1 MTKPADKFDKIVE
14 AYIKYVPYFGVTFIV
29 LVLAFYIYPRGGYSI
44 GTNPAFWGAFGDY
57 VGGILNPIFGFI
69 TLLGLV
75 ITVGLQKQILD
86 VQKQELAETKNELA
100 KSAIAL
106 EIQNKTMLTQSFEN
120 IFFQMLSKQT
130 NLLDKLYFSGHA
142 GLPSS
147 SGIDAAINLAHAM
160 TASMRKT
167 PDHINAYEYL
177 YKRDNVTLGPYFR
190 NLFHT
195 LKLIDES
202 LVLSEEEKLKYSSLA
217 RAQLTSAELTLIFYN
232 CLTSYGVGLRPY
244 VIKYRLL
251 KHIDPAQL
259 YSSDWIENSSF
270 YPPET
275 FQARN

>member
-1 MTKPADKFDKIVE
+1 MSKPADKLDNIVE
-14 AYIKYVPYFGVTFIV
+14 AYIKYVPIVGMAFIV
-29 LVLAFYIYPRGGYSI
+29 LVLAFYIYPRGNYSI
-44 GTNPAFWGAFGDY
+44 GTDPSFWGAFGDY

-75 ITVGLQKQILD
+75 ITVGLQKQILA
-86 VQKQELAETKNELA
+86 VQKLELAKTKKELA
-100 KSAIAL
+100 KSAKAL

-120 IFFQMLSKQT
+120 IFFQMLTKQT
-130 NLLDKLYFSGHA
+130 NLLDKLHFSGY
-142 GLPSS
+142 GSIPSS
-147 SGIDAAINLAHAM
+147 SGIDAAIYLAYAIKEYM
-160 TASMRKT
+160 TNT
-167 PDHINAYEYL
+167 PDHINAYKYL

-202 LVLSEEEKLKYSSLA
+202 SALIDEEKLKYSSLF
-217 RAQLTSAELTLIFYN
+217 RAQLSSAELTLIFYN
-232 CLTSYGVGLRPY
+232 CLTPYGDGLRPY
-244 VIKYRLL
+244 LIKYRLL